1 MKLIETLFYLVL
13 TASLA
18 STVII
23 LPLLLTRKLLF
34 NHLGPR
40 IFQVLW
46 ILVLIKLLVPIAPQS
61 PVSLFNLIPH
71 DINWPTWTVEQPISS
86 ENKMEPS
93 LTAMNSETTTN
104 VNPAPVPKQTKASS
118 SIAKPPFQP
127 YTYEEERDSSLMML
141 TIGSIVW
148 IAGILTLSTY
158 YLFVVLRFNKKVG
171 VSCKL
176 ENHEVLS
183 ILEACKTKLGI
194 TKTIPIYETSHLHSP
209 CIYGL
214 TKPRIYLLAD
224 IVTIADSRQ
233 LMHIILHELTHYKR
247 ADLWFNFLWTL
258 AAVLHWFNPFVW
270 LSMKKIK
277 ADREVACDAG
287 VLEMLDEHESS
298 SYGMT
303 LLMLSRLFARTS
315 SPQVN
320 LSNFFEN
327 NREMKRR
334 ITMISKFRKG
344 TYKLSAATIILLLG
358 LGAVMLTNSSDY
370 ANGAESGSKQESS
383 PSTFK
388 IDGVFDRHKWF
399 NNLDRANDFAGFPFK
414 VPDYLPKGYQSRSIY
429 VSEKFVNQKDNE
441 VTINFS
447 SNFGKDNEK
456 QFEVIASTGN
466 IMNGTL
472 SQLLEGGKTT
482 KVPGPSWGE
491 ALPQTYIQDEVTYAG
506 VRGILVTTVQKY
518 EHHEPEIEK
527 TFFWRDE
534 GIFYAIQFYSEDHTV
549 KEGISQNRRTIS
561 QDELE
566 KILKSFTYP
575 QHIQHVSYDG
585 EGNSFPIYE
594 EKDLQAAEKL
604 LGFKVKIPL
613 TLSNNKLKLIS
624 SFMLQAG
631 DQNTGYSF
639 RPAVD
644 TVWSFY
650 QEADDSQESYL
661 AVYQSKLPL
670 MNGSQLTLIRGL
682 DMDGIGISAYKD
694 DNHVFGGPYYYN
706 NGNIISRTY
715 YIWKQHDI
723 YYTAYFDDNLTKE
736 RQEELLKTFILA
748 PR

>member
-23 LPLLLTRKLLF
+23 LPLLLTRKLLT
-34 NHLGPR
+34 NRLGPR
-40 IFQVLW
+40 IFHVLW
-46 ILVLIKLLVPIAPQS
+46 MLVLIKLLVPIAPQS

-71 DINWPTWTVEQPISS
+71 DINWPTWTTEQPISS

-93 LTAMNSETTTN
+93 LTVNDSESTTN
-104 VNPAPVPKQTKASS
+104 VNPAPIPKQTEESS
-118 SIAKPPFQP
+118 SIVNPLLHP
-127 YTYEEERDSSLMML
+127 YTYEEEQDHPNKML
-141 TIGSIVW
+141 TTGSMVW
-148 IAGILTLSTY
+148 IAGILSLSTY
-158 YLFVVLRFNKKVG
+158 YLFVVLRFNKRVG

-183 ILEACKTKLGI
+183 ILENCKKKLGI
-194 TKTIPIYETSHLHSP
+194 TKTIPIYETTRLHSP

-214 TKPRIYLLAD
+214 TKPRIYLPAD
-224 IVTIADSRQ
+224 IITIADSRQ

-258 AAVLHWFNPFVW
+258 AAVFHWFNPVVW

-303 LLMLSRLFARTS
+303 LLMLSRLFTRTS

-320 LSNFFEN
+320 LSNFFAN

-344 TYKLSAATIILLLG
+344 KYKLSAATIILLLG
-358 LGAVMLTNSSDY
+358 LGAVMLTNSSEH

-383 PSTFK
+383 RSTFK
-388 IDGVFDRHKWF
+388 IQGLMYWVKWF
-399 NNLDRANDFAGFPFK
+399 NNLERANDFVGFLYK
-414 VPDYLPKGYQSRSIY
+414 VPDYLPEGYQLSSIDVDGKHESR
-429 VSEKFVNQKDNE
+429 KDDK

-447 SNFGKDNEK
+447 SNYGKVNDT

-466 IMNGTL
+466 IMDGTL
-472 SQLLEGGKTT
+472 SQRLEGGRTT
-482 KVPGPSWGE
+482 KIPGPSWGE
-491 ALPQTYIQDEVTYAG
+491 ALPQTYIQDEVTYADI
-506 VRGILVTTVQKY
+506 RGILVTTVQKY

-534 GIFYAIQFYSEDHTV
+534 GIYYAIQFYSEDHTV
-549 KEGISQNRRTIS
+549 KEGIPRNRRTIS

-594 EKDLQAAEKL
+594 EKDLQVAEKL
-604 LGFKVKIPL
+604 LGFKVKFPL
-613 TLSNNKLKLIS
+613 TLSNNKLKLTNS
-624 SFMLQAG
+624 RMLQAG
-631 DQNTGYSF
+631 DRNTGYSF
-639 RPAVD
+639 RPTVD
-644 TVWSFY
+644 SVWNIYSA
-650 QEADDSQESYL
+650 ADDSQKSNF

-670 MNGSQLTLIRGL
+670 MNGTQLTLIREL
-682 DMDGIGISAYKD
+682 NMDGIGISVYKD
-694 DNHVFGGPYYYN
+694 DNYVYGGPYYN
-706 NGNIISRTY
+706 NEKIISETY

>member
-23 LPLLLTRKLLF
+23 LPLLLTRNLLF
-34 NHLGPR
+34 NRLGPR
-40 IFQVLW
+40 ILHVLW

-61 PVSLFNLIPH
+61 PVSLFNFIPH
-71 DINWPTWTVEQPISS
+71 EINWPTWIAEQPISS
-86 ENKMEPS
+86 EDTTDPS
-93 LTAMNSETTTN
+93 LTAKNSDTTTN
-104 VNPAPVPKQTKASS
+104 VNPAPISKQTEESS
-118 SIAKPPFQP
+118 SIVNPPLQP
-127 YTYEEERDSSLMML
+127 YTYEEERDHPNKML

-148 IAGILTLSTY
+148 VAGILALSTY
-158 YLFVVLRFNKKVG
+158 YLFVVLRFNKRVG

-183 ILEACKTKLGI
+183 ILEACKAKLGI
-194 TKTIPIYETSHLHSP
+194 TRPIPIYETTRLHSP

-214 TKPRIYLLAD
+214 TRPRIYLPAD

-247 ADLWFNFLWTL
+247 NDLWFNFLWTL

-277 ADREVACDAG
+277 VDREVACDAG

-303 LLMLSRLFARTS
+303 LLMLSRLFTRTS

-334 ITMISKFRKG
+334 ITMISKFKKG

-358 LGAVMLTNSSDY
+358 LGAVMLTNSSEH
-370 ANGAESGSKQESS
+370 ANGAESGSKKEGS

-388 IDGVFDRHKWF
+388 IQREMDWYKWF
-399 NNLDRANDFAGFPFK
+399 NNLERANDFVSFPYK
-414 VPDYLPKGYQSRSIY
+414 VPDYLPEGYQLRSIN
-429 VSEKFVNQKDNE
+429 VDEKHESSKDDE

-447 SNFGKDNEK
+447 SNHGNADEK
-456 QFEVIASTGN
+456 QFEVIASTGS
-466 IMNGTL
+466 IVTREL
-472 SQLLEGGKTT
+472 SQLLEGGQTT
-482 KVPGPSWGE
+482 KIPGPSWGE
-491 ALPQTYIQDEVTYAG
+491 ALPQTYTQEEVTYADIT
-506 VRGILVTTVQKY
+506 GILLTTVQKY
-518 EHHEPEIEK
+518 EHHEPEIAK

-534 GIFYAIQFYSEDHTV
+534 GVYYAIHFYSEDHTLE
-549 KEGISQNRRTIS
+549 EGLPRNWRMIS

-566 KILKSFTYP
+566 KILNSFKYP
-575 QHIQHVSYDG
+575 EQTQHVSYDG
-585 EGNSFPIYE
+585 KGRSFPLYD
-594 EKDLQAAEKL
+594 EKDLQKAEKL
-604 LGFKVKIPL
+604 LGIKVKIPL
-613 TLSNNKLKLIS
+613 SLSNNKLKLTDS
-624 SFMLQAG
+624 VMFQAG
-631 DQNTGYSF
+631 DKYADYFKYTVN
-639 RPAVD
+639 AVEN
-644 TVWSFY
+644 SY
-650 QEADDSQESYL
+650 RAADYSQESNL
-661 AVYQSKLPL
+661 TVYQSKLPL
-670 MNGSQLTLIRGL
+670 MNGSELTFVRKL

-694 DNHVFGGPYYYN
+694 DNHVFGGPYYN
-706 NGNIISRTY
+706 NEKLISETY

-723 YYTAYFDDNLTKE
+723 YYTAYLDDNKLSKE
-736 RQEELLKTFILA
+736 RQEELLKAFILA
-748 PR
+748 PQ

>member
-34 NHLGPR
+34 NRLGPR
-40 IFQVLW
+40 IFHVLW

-71 DINWPTWTVEQPISS
+71 DINWSAWTAEQPVSP
-86 ENKMEPS
+86 ENKNEPS
-93 LTAMNSETTTN
+93 LTLKNSETTTN
-104 VNPAPVPKQTKASS
+104 VNPAPIPKQTEGSS
-118 SIAKPPFQP
+118 SIVNPPLQT
-127 YTYEEERDSSLMML
+127 YTYEEERDNSLMLM
-141 TIGSIVW
+141 IGSIVW
-148 IAGILTLSTY
+148 IAGLLSLSTY
-158 YLFVVLRFNKKVG
+158 YLFVVLRFKKRVG

-183 ILEACKTKLGI
+183 ILESCKAKLGI
-194 TKTIPIYETSHLHSP
+194 TKSIPIYETTRLHSP

-214 TKPRIYLLAD
+214 TKPRIYLPAD

-247 ADLWFNFLWTL
+247 TDLWFNFLWTL

-287 VLEMLDEHESS
+287 VLEILDEHESS

-303 LLMLSRLFARTS
+303 LLMLSRLFTRTS

-358 LGAVMLTNSSDY
+358 LGAVMLTNSSEHV
-370 ANGAESGSKQESS
+370 NGAESGSTQESS
-383 PSTFK
+383 PSPFK
-388 IDGVFDRHKWF
+388 IQGPMYWHKWF
-399 NNLDRANDFAGFPFK
+399 NNLDRANDFAGFRYK
-414 VPDYLPKGYQSRSIY
+414 VPDYLPEGYQLRSIY
-429 VSEKFVNQKDNE
+429 VTEKFVNQKDNE
-441 VTINFS
+441 VTINFT
-447 SNFGKDNEK
+447 SNYGKVNDT

-466 IMNGTL
+466 IMNGEL
-472 SQLLEGGKTT
+472 SQLLEGGQTT
-482 KVPGPSWGE
+482 KVPGPSWGK

-518 EHHEPEIEK
+518 EHHEPEIAK
-527 TFFWRDE
+527 TFFWHDE
-534 GIFYAIQFYSEDHTV
+534 GIYYAIQFYSEDHTV
-549 KEGISQNRRTIS
+549 KEGISRNRRTIS

-575 QHIQHVSYDG
+575 QHIQHVRYDG
-585 EGNSFPIYE
+585 EGNSFPIYD
-594 EKDLQAAEKL
+594 EKDLQVAEKL
-604 LGFKVKIPL
+604 LGFKVKLPL
-613 TLSNNKLKLIS
+613 TLSNNQLKLTNS
-624 SFMLQAG
+624 LMLQAG
-631 DQNTGYSF
+631 DQDTGYSF

-644 TVWSFY
+644 TIWNIY
-650 QEADDSQESYL
+650 RAADDFQASNF

-670 MNGSQLTLIRGL
+670 MNGSQLTLIREL
-682 DMDGIGISAYKD
+682 NIDGIGISAYKD
-694 DNHVFGGPYYYN
+694 DNHVFGGPYYN
-706 NGNIISRTY
+706 NENIISETY

-723 YYTAYFDDNLTKE
+723 YYTAYLDDNLTKE
-736 RQEELLKTFILA
+736 RQEELLKAFVLA

>member
-34 NHLGPR
+34 NRLGPR
-40 IFQVLW
+40 IFHVLW

-71 DINWPTWTVEQPISS
+71 DINWPTWTAEQPISS

-93 LTAMNSETTTN
+93 PTVKNSESTTN
-104 VNPAPVPKQTKASS
+104 VNPSPIPKQTEESS
-118 SIAKPPFQP
+118 SIVNPPLQS
-127 YTYEEERDSSLMML
+127 YTYEERDNSLKMI

-148 IAGILTLSTY
+148 IAGILSLSTY
-158 YLFVVLRFNKKVG
+158 YLFVVLRFKKRVR

-183 ILEACKTKLGI
+183 ILEACKRKLGI
-194 TKTIPIYETSHLHSP
+194 TKTIPIYETTRLHSP

-214 TKPRIYLLAD
+214 TKPRIYLPAD

-247 ADLWFNFLWTL
+247 TDLWFNFLWTL

-287 VLEMLDEHESS
+287 VEKARINCPLR
-298 SYGMT
+298 
-303 LLMLSRLFARTS
+303 LLSCFSAWVPLCSRIH
-315 SPQVN
+315 
-320 LSNFFEN
+320 
-327 NREMKRR
+327 R
-334 ITMISKFRKG
+334 ITQMAPNQDRIKGAPLPHLRFSARWIGLNGSTIWKEQMI
-344 TYKLSAATIILLLG
+344 LSISHIKSL
-358 LGAVMLTNSSDY
+358 
-370 ANGAESGSKQESS
+370 
-383 PSTFK
+383 
-388 IDGVFDRHKWF
+388 I
-399 NNLDRANDFAGFPFK
+399 
-414 VPDYLPKGYQSRSIY
+414 VPEGYQLSSID
-429 VSEKFVNQKDNE
+429 VDEKHERRKDDK

-447 SNFGKDNEK
+447 SNYGKVNDT

-466 IMNGTL
+466 IMDGTL

-482 KVPGPSWGE
+482 KIPGPSWGE
-491 ALPQTYIQDEVTYAG
+491 ALPQTYIQDEVTYADI
-506 VRGILVTTVQKY
+506 RGILVTTVQKY

-534 GIFYAIQFYSEDHTV
+534 GIYYAIQFYSEDHTV
-549 KEGISQNRRTIS
+549 EEGISRNRRTIS

-585 EGNSFPIYE
+585 EGNSFPIYD
-594 EKDLQAAEKL
+594 EKDLQVAEIL
-604 LGFKVKIPL
+604 LGFKVKFPL
-613 TLSNNKLKLIS
+613 TLSNNKLKLTNS
-624 SFMLQAG
+624 RMLQAG

-639 RPAVD
+639 RPTVD
-644 TVWSFY
+644 TVWDIYHSS
-650 QEADDSQESYL
+650 DDSEESNF

-670 MNGSQLTLIRGL
+670 MNGSQLTLIKEV
-682 DMDGIGISAYKD
+682 DMDSIGISVYKD
-694 DNHVFGGPYYYN
+694 DNYVYGGPYYN
-706 NGNIISRTY
+706 NEKIISETY

-723 YYTAYFDDNLTKE
+723 YYTAYFVNNKLTKE
-736 RQEELLKTFILA
+736 RQEELLKAFILT

>member
-1 MKLIETLFYLVL
+1 MKLIETLFYLML

-34 NHLGPR
+34 NRLGPR
-40 IFQVLW
+40 ILHVLW

-61 PVSLFNLIPH
+61 PVSLFNLVPH
-71 DINWPTWTVEQPISS
+71 DINWPTWTAEQPISS

-93 LTAMNSETTTN
+93 LTVKNSETTTN
-104 VNPAPVPKQTKASS
+104 VNPAPKPKQTEGTS
-118 SIAKPPFQP
+118 SIANPPLQP
-127 YTYEEERDSSLMML
+127 YTYEERDHPNKLL
-141 TIGSIVW
+141 TFCSMVW
-148 IAGILTLSTY
+148 FAGILSLSTY
-158 YLFVVLRFNKKVG
+158 YLFVVLRFKKRVG
-171 VSCKL
+171 VSCEL

-183 ILEACKTKLGI
+183 ILEDCKKKLGI
-194 TKTIPIYETSHLHSP
+194 TKAIPIYETTRLHSP

-214 TKPRIYLLAD
+214 TKPRIYLPAD

-247 ADLWFNFLWTL
+247 TDLWFNFLWTL

-303 LLMLSRLFARTS
+303 LLMLSRLFTRTS

-344 TYKLSAATIILLLG
+344 TYKLSAATIILLFG
-358 LGAVMLTNSSDY
+358 LGTVILTNSSEH
-370 ANGAESGSKQESS
+370 ANGAESGSKQENS

-388 IDGVFDRHKWF
+388 IEGVFDRHKWF

-414 VPDYLPKGYQSRSIY
+414 VPDYLPKGYQLINVY
-429 VSEKFVNQKDNE
+429 VSEKFVNQKDTE
-441 VTINFS
+441 VTIKFS
-447 SNFGKDNEK
+447 SNYGKADEK

-472 SQLLEGGKTT
+472 SQLLEGGKMT
-482 KVPGPSWGE
+482 KTPGPSWGK
-491 ALPQTYIQDEVTYAG
+491 ALPQTYIQDEVTYADI
-506 VRGILVTTVQKY
+506 RGILVTTVQKY

-534 GIFYAIQFYSEDHTV
+534 GIYYAIEFYSEDHTME
-549 KEGISQNRRTIS
+549 EGLSENRRTIS

-585 EGNSFPIYE
+585 EGNSFPIYD
-594 EKDLQAAEKL
+594 EKDLQMAEKL
-604 LGFKVKIPL
+604 LEFKVNFPL

-624 SFMLQAG
+624 SFMFQAG

-670 MNGSQLTLIRGL
+670 MNGSQLTLIRKL

-694 DNHVFGGPYYYN
+694 HNHVFGGPYYN
-706 NGNIISRTY
+706 NGNIISETY
-715 YIWKQHDI
+715 YIWKQDDI
-723 YYTAYFDDNLTKE
+723 YFTAYFDDNKLSKE
-736 RQEELLKTFILA
+736 RQEELLKAFILA

>member
-1 MKLIETLFYLVL
+1 M
-13 TASLA
+13 
-18 STVII
+18 
-23 LPLLLTRKLLF
+23 
-34 NHLGPR
+34 
-40 IFQVLW
+40 
-46 ILVLIKLLVPIAPQS
+46 
-61 PVSLFNLIPH
+61 
-71 DINWPTWTVEQPISS
+71 
-86 ENKMEPS
+86 
-93 LTAMNSETTTN
+93 
-104 VNPAPVPKQTKASS
+104 
-118 SIAKPPFQP
+118 
-127 YTYEEERDSSLMML
+127 
-141 TIGSIVW
+141 
-148 IAGILTLSTY
+148 
-158 YLFVVLRFNKKVG
+158 
-171 VSCKL
+171 
-176 ENHEVLS
+176 LS
-183 ILEACKTKLGI
+183 ILEACKKKLGI
-194 TKTIPIYETSHLHSP
+194 TKTIPIYETTRLHSP

-214 TKPRIYLLAD
+214 TKPRIYLPAD

-247 ADLWFNFLWTL
+247 TDLWFNFLWTL
-258 AAVLHWFNPFVW
+258 TAVLHWFNPFVW
-270 LSMKKIK
+270 LSLKKIK

-303 LLMLSRLFARTS
+303 LLMLSRLFTRTS

-358 LGAVMLTNSSDY
+358 LGAVMLTNSSEH
-370 ANGAESGSKQESS
+370 ANSAESGSKQEST

-388 IDGVFDRHKWF
+388 LNSQGDGFKWF
-399 NNLDRANDFAGFPFK
+399 SNLERANDFVGFSYK
-414 VPDYLPKGYQSRSIY
+414 VPDYLPEGYQLSSINL
-429 VSEKFVNQKDNE
+429 SEKYVNQKDNE

-447 SNFGKDNEK
+447 SNYGKVNDT

-482 KVPGPSWGE
+482 KVPGPSWGK
-491 ALPQTYIQDEVTYAG
+491 ALPQTYIQEEVTYADIS
-506 VRGILVTTVQKY
+506 GILVTTVQKY

-534 GIFYAIQFYSEDHTV
+534 GIYYAIQFYSEDHTV
-549 KEGISQNRRTIS
+549 KEGISRNRRTIS

-585 EGNSFPIYE
+585 EGNSFPIYD
-594 EKDLQAAEKL
+594 EKDLQVAEKL
-604 LGFKVKIPL
+604 LGFKVKFPL
-613 TLSNNKLKLIS
+613 TLLNNKLKLTS
-624 SFMLQAG
+624 SFMFQAG

-639 RPAVD
+639 RPTVD
-644 TVWSFY
+644 TVWNFY
-650 QEADDSQESYL
+650 RADDSQESYL

-670 MNGSQLTLIRGL
+670 MNDSQLSFVREL

-694 DNHVFGGPYYYN
+694 DNNVYGGPYYN

-715 YIWKQHDI
+715 YLWKQHDI
-723 YYTAYFDDNLTKE
+723 YYTAYLDDNELTKE
-736 RQEELLKTFILA
+736 RQEELLKAFILA